1 MSQKLQSYDVNIL
14 SAGDI
19 LRKNVRMGTPLGQKA
34 DKVIKEGSLLPDD
47 VMLKL
52 LTSELEKV
60 HDYHWILDGFPRTI
74 GQGQLLDNQLERDS
88 INLVVNLDVPDSIIL
103 DRIQQRWIHEKSGR
117 VYNLGYNPPKVAG
130 RDDVTGEALTQRDDD
145 NVDTFKT
152 RLNTYRSH
160 TEPLLEYYQSSNRLE
175 TVSGKTSDEIWPQLN
190 NLIKNK
196 FSFS

>member
-1 MSQKLQSYDVNIL
+1 MWAAFILPLTASNTLKIL

-34 DKVIKEGSLLPDD
+34 DKVIKQGSRFCIIIVGVPNSYPLIGLLPDD

-74 GQGQLLDNQLERDS
+74 GQGQLLDKQLESNS
-88 INLVVNLDVPDSIIL
+88 INLVINLDVPDSIIL

-130 RDDVTGEALTQRDDD
+130 KDDVTGEALTQRDDD
-145 NVDTFKT
+145 NV
-152 RLNTYRSH
+152 
-160 TEPLLEYYQSSNRLE
+160 
-175 TVSGKTSDEIWPQLN
+175 VSL
-190 NLIKNK
+190 
-196 FSFS
+196 